1 LVKFT
6 SIESGKTQFLIY
18 YTFLN
23 KTIYLFKMEAP
34 QVRGK
39 KVHGCGRDDSW
50 SGSGKSEA
58 GAVENQQQDGVFDVG
73 QRGYQTG

>member
-1 LVKFT
+1 MK
-6 SIESGKTQFLIY
+6 
-18 YTFLN
+18 
-23 KTIYLFKMEAP
+23 AP
-34 QVRGK
+34 QVRGEK
-39 KVHGCGRDDSW
+39 IHGRGRDDSW